1 MASAM
6 PTARAASGTDDGG
19 QGASDGDASAGSDR
33 APAAGASAAP
43 QPGDPALTMTL
54 APLAGPTPPVQAA
67 VVDAQTVPRLAAE
80 IIQNVKAK
88 ASRFELALNPAGLGR
103 VDISIRIG
111 ADGALSASLNFNSP
125 QAADALKAH
134 ASELRDALQQAGFN
148 LSGSDLSF
156 TAGGQGQQPDKGQ
169 GQPSATPTYA
179 AAAASNEPQNQSAP
193 AIQATSSPADG
204 LDIRI

>member
-1 MASAM
+1 M
-6 PTARAASGTDDGG
+6 PAARATAGSADGG
-19 QGASDGDASAGSDR
+19 QDGSDREAPAGSDR

-43 QPGDPALTMTL
+43 QPGDPALTMAL

-67 VVDAQTVPRLAAE
+67 AVNDQTVPRLAAE

-88 ASRFELALNPAGLGR
+88 VSRFELALNPAGLGR

-134 ASELRDALQQAGFN
+134 ASELREALQQAGFN

-156 TAGGQGQQPDKGQ
+156 TAGGQGQQSDKGQ
-169 GQPSATPTYA
+169 GQPSATPTYT
-179 AAAASNEPQNQSAP
+179 AAAASTEPLTQSAP